1 MAYYQQMSDIRIAAF
16 AGSLRR
22 LSFNRGLLRA
32 SQELCPKGMAID
44 IIDLDGIPVYNMD
57 LESDLPMPVRQFKD
71 RISSADGI
79 LIATPEHNHSF
90 PGVLK
95 NAIDWTSRPYND
107 RSLDHKA
114 VILQSA
120 STGYMGGIRAQIQ
133 LRPVLAYFE
142 MKQMQFPEVVVGNA
156 KQKFDENSNLVD
168 LESRDR
174 ISKQLEKFK
183 LFIEAFSE

>member
-1 MAYYQQMSDIRIAAF
+1 MKEMRIAAF

-22 LSFNRGLLRA
+22 HSFNKGLLRA
-32 SQELCPKGMAID
+32 SQELCPKGMAIV
-44 IIDLDGIPVYNMD
+44 ILELQNIPVYNMD
-57 LESDLPMPVRQFKD
+57 LESDLPSAVRHFKD
-71 RISSADGI
+71 EISSADGI

-95 NAIDWTSRPYND
+95 NAIDWASRPYSD
-107 RSLDHKA
+107 RTLTHKP

-142 MKQMQFPEVVVGNA
+142 MHQMQFPEVIVAFA
-156 KQKFDENSNLVD
+156 KEKFDESGNLVD
-168 LESRDR
+168 PESRER
-174 ISKQLEKFK
+174 ITKQLEKFK
-183 LFIEAFSE
+183 LFIESLSQ